1 MIVLIGLA
9 MHLKRSISLRMEQK
23 SPIYYHR
30 VDVNLLQHILSVY
43 VRSRWFFNKIAIS
56 PPAVSDTQEVTTAN
70 SCLTLARGKHEVIV
84 WR

>member
-9 MHLKRSISLRMEQK
+9 MHLERSISLRMEQK

-43 VRSRWFFNKIAIS
+43 VVVGFSIK
-56 PPAVSDTQEVTTAN
+56 
-70 SCLTLARGKHEVIV
+70 
-84 WR
+84 

>member
-9 MHLKRSISLRMEQK
+9 MHLKRSMSLRMEQK

-30 VDVNLLQHILSVY
+30 VDVDLLQHILSVY
-43 VRSRWFFNKIAIS
+43 LVVRFFNKTAIS

-70 SCLTLARGKHEVIV
+70 SCPTLARGIHIFVV
-84 WR
+84 WK